1 MYYLFQLIL
10 YVCESVKGVQLS
22 ETEMDIIEDIVI
34 RSVMKNASGCNLIHD
49 LINELSVHPEF
60 DYLIDL
66 CNHSWFSGDR
76 AFLSFSEL
84 CKFNRLIC
92 LDTSALN
99 EKYRQV
105 VSVFAIAFAQ
115 RLKDGYRQLGKEINI
130 FVNSDIRILSK
141 QMPFLMDRLLKIE
154 ESEK

>member
-1 MYYLFQLIL
+1 MLTDF
-10 YVCESVKGVQLS
+10 
-22 ETEMDIIEDIVI
+22 
-34 RSVMKNASGCNLIHD
+34 
-49 LINELSVHPEF
+49 
-60 DYLIDL
+60 

-76 AFLSFSEL
+76 AFFLSFSEL

-105 VSVFAIAFAQ
+105 ASVFAIAFVQ

-130 FVNSDIRILSK
+130 FVDSDIRILNK

-154 ESEK
+154 ESGK

>member
-1 MYYLFQLIL
+1 MLTDF
-10 YVCESVKGVQLS
+10 
-22 ETEMDIIEDIVI
+22 
-34 RSVMKNASGCNLIHD
+34 CNR
-49 LINELSVHPEF
+49 F
-60 DYLIDL
+60 
-66 CNHSWFSGDR
+66 WFSGDR

-105 VSVFAIAFAQ
+105 SFCIRNCSLAQ

>member
-1 MYYLFQLIL
+1 MLTDF
-10 YVCESVKGVQLS
+10 
-22 ETEMDIIEDIVI
+22 
-34 RSVMKNASGCNLIHD
+34 CN
-49 LINELSVHPEF
+49 N
-60 DYLIDL
+60 
-66 CNHSWFSGDR
+66 SWFSGDR

-105 VSVFAIAFAQ
+105 ASVFAIAFAQ

-130 FVNSDIRILSK
+130 FVDSDIRILNK
-141 QMPFLMDRLLKIE
+141 QMLFLIDRLLKTE
-154 ESEK
+154 ESGK

>member
-1 MYYLFQLIL
+1 MLTDF
-10 YVCESVKGVQLS
+10 
-22 ETEMDIIEDIVI
+22 
-34 RSVMKNASGCNLIHD
+34 
-49 LINELSVHPEF
+49 
-60 DYLIDL
+60 

-84 CKFNRLIC
+84 CKFNHLIC

-105 VSVFAIAFAQ
+105 ASVFAIAFAH

-130 FVNSDIRILSK
+130 FVDSDIRIMSE
-141 QMPFLMDRLLKIE
+141 QMPFLIDQLLKTE
-154 ESEK
+154 ESGK

>member
-1 MYYLFQLIL
+1 MLTDF
-10 YVCESVKGVQLS
+10 
-22 ETEMDIIEDIVI
+22 
-34 RSVMKNASGCNLIHD
+34 
-49 LINELSVHPEF
+49 
-60 DYLIDL
+60 

-76 AFLSFSEL
+76 ALLSFSKL

-92 LDTSALN
+92 LDTSVLD

-105 VSVFAIAFAQ
+105 ASVFAIVFAQ

-154 ESEK
+154 ESGK